1 MNQAYLYFRTQAT
14 IGSDSDPA
22 QSCLFPLSSLA
33 GLQAAS
39 SSGVNTVFFYF
50 KSMRNFDVNDQPDG
64 TNTKSDSVSINLK
77 STTTVSE
84 FISEFTDQVNS
95 ARSKQKKFL
104 VVGDDDSRDPQYCS
118 AMIDNVRTISIAAS
132 HS

>member
-1 MNQAYLYFRTQAT
+1 MNELYLYFRTQAT

-50 KSMRNFDVNDQPDG
+50 KSMRNFDGKDQADG

-118 AMIDNVRTISIAAS
+118 AMIDNVRTISIAAA